1 MDAQLVQKVLRFD
14 QHVDQMRDRR
24 ALVAAD
30 IGHARLQDGLGDRQD
45 ALAAE
50 DFTIAQPERANL
62 LGERALRVGALR
74 DGNLRLVQHGAIIGA
89 NGVSD
94 DPV

>member
-1 MDAQLVQKVLRFD
+1 MDTQLVQKVLRFD

-30 IGHARLQDGLGDRQD
+30 IGHARLQDGLGDGED
-45 ALAAE
+45 ALAAK
-50 DFTIAQPERANL
+50 DLALAQPERANL
-62 LGERALRVGALR
+62 LGEGALGVRPLR